1 VPIKSVVSIRNQNVN
16 IIANTNSG
24 VIMSSSNKTQTIN
37 SVPINFTLD
46 GTTGAPLITFA
57 HALSLNLRSFD
68 DQIDAFKDQYRVL
81 RLDLRGHGKTDKDGG
96 SFSMEDLADD
106 VVGLWDHIGVEKSH
120 FVGSS
125 LGAMVGLA
133 LALDHAD
140 RLSSLTFMASQG
152 ALPLERIGASRANIA
167 AMRASDATAQTTMAD
182 EADALMN
189 RLLFDHD
196 ESTNP
201 ARFTLLRQILGD
213 TTLFGQAR
221 AYEAIL
227 AMNYDNRLDEICTP
241 TLVLAGAQ
249 DNSTTPER
257 MQMYKDGITGAQMEL
272 LQDAGHFPNLEQP
285 NAFNATLKT
294 FLNGLST

>member
-1 VPIKSVVSIRNQNVN
+1 
-16 IIANTNSG
+16 
-24 VIMSSSNKTQTIN
+24 MSSSNKTQTIN
-37 SVPINFTLD
+37 GVPINFTLD

-68 DQIDAFKDQYRVL
+68 DQIDAFKGQYRVL

-152 ALPLERIGASRANIA
+152 ALPPERIGASRANIA

>member
-1 VPIKSVVSIRNQNVN
+1 
-16 IIANTNSG
+16 
-24 VIMSSSNKTQTIN
+24 MSSSNKTQTIN
-37 SVPINFTLD
+37 GVPINFTLD

-106 VVGLWDHIGVEKSH
+106 VVGLWDHIGVENSH

-227 AMNYDNRLDEICTP
+227 AMNYDNRLDEIYTP

>member
-1 VPIKSVVSIRNQNVN
+1 
-16 IIANTNSG
+16 
-24 VIMSSSNKTQTIN
+24 MSSSNKTQTIN

-152 ALPLERIGASRANIA
+152 ALPPERIGASRANIA

-257 MQMYKDGITGAQMEL
+257 MQMYKDGITGAQMAL

>member
-1 VPIKSVVSIRNQNVN
+1 
-16 IIANTNSG
+16 
-24 VIMSSSNKTQTIN
+24 MSSSNKTQTIN

-133 LALDHAD
+133 LAFDHAD

-152 ALPLERIGASRANIA
+152 ALPPERIVASRANIA

-257 MQMYKDGITGAQMEL
+257 MQMYKDGITGAKMEL

>member
-1 VPIKSVVSIRNQNVN
+1 
-16 IIANTNSG
+16 
-24 VIMSSSNKTQTIN
+24 MSSSNKTQTIN
-37 SVPINFTLD
+37 GVPINFTLD
-46 GTTGAPLITFA
+46 GPTGAPLITFA

-68 DQIDAFKDQYRVL
+68 NQIDAFKDQYQVL
-81 RLDLRGHGKTDKDGG
+81 RLDLRGHGKTDRDGG

-133 LALDHAD
+133 VALDHAD

-152 ALPLERIGASRANIA
+152 ALPPERIGVSRANIA
-167 AMRASDATAQTTMAD
+167 AMRASDATAQTTMAN
-182 EADALMN
+182 EADALMD

-227 AMNYDNRLDEICTP
+227 AMNYDNRLDEVYTP

-294 FLNGLST
+294 FLNGLSN

>member
-37 SVPINFTLD
+37 GVPINFTLD

-133 LALDHAD
+133 LAFDHAD

-152 ALPLERIGASRANIA
+152 ALPPERIVASRANIA
-167 AMRASDATAQTTMAD
+167 AMRASDATAQTTMAN
-182 EADALMN
+182 EADALMD

-201 ARFTLLRQILGD
+201 SRFTLLRQILGD

-227 AMNYDNRLDEICTP
+227 AMNYDNRLDEIYTP

-285 NAFNATLKT
+285 NAFNGTLKT
-294 FLNGLST
+294 FLNGLSN

>member
-1 VPIKSVVSIRNQNVN
+1 
-16 IIANTNSG
+16 
-24 VIMSSSNKTQTIN
+24 MSSSNKTRTIN
-37 SVPINFTLD
+37 GVPINFTLD

-152 ALPLERIGASRANIA
+152 ALPPERIGASRANIA
-167 AMRASDATAQTTMAD
+167 AMRASDATSQTTMAD
-182 EADALMN
+182 EADALMD
-189 RLLFDHD
+189 RLLFDHN

-257 MQMYKDGITGAQMEL
+257 MQMYKDGINGAQMEL

>member
-1 VPIKSVVSIRNQNVN
+1 
-16 IIANTNSG
+16 
-24 VIMSSSNKTQTIN
+24 MSSSNKTQTIN
-37 SVPINFTLD
+37 GVPINFTLD

-182 EADALMN
+182 EADALMD

>member
-1 VPIKSVVSIRNQNVN
+1 
-16 IIANTNSG
+16 
-24 VIMSSSNKTQTIN
+24 MSSSNKTQTIN
-37 SVPINFTLD
+37 GVPINFTLD
-46 GTTGAPLITFA
+46 GPTGAPLITFA

-68 DQIDAFKDQYRVL
+68 NQIDAFKDQYQVL
-81 RLDLRGHGKTDKDGG
+81 RLDLRGHGKTDRDGG

-133 LALDHAD
+133 VALDHAD

-152 ALPLERIGASRANIA
+152 ALPPERIGVSRANIA
-167 AMRASDATAQTTMAD
+167 AMRASDATAQTTMAN
-182 EADALMN
+182 EADALMD

-227 AMNYDNRLDEICTP
+227 AMNYDNRLDEIYTP

-294 FLNGLST
+294 FLNGLSN

>member
-1 VPIKSVVSIRNQNVN
+1 
-16 IIANTNSG
+16 
-24 VIMSSSNKTQTIN
+24 MSSSNKTQTIN
-37 SVPINFTLD
+37 GVPINFTLD

-152 ALPLERIGASRANIA
+152 ALPPERIGASRANIA

>member
-1 VPIKSVVSIRNQNVN
+1 
-16 IIANTNSG
+16 
-24 VIMSSSNKTQTIN
+24 MSSSNKTQTIN

>member
-1 VPIKSVVSIRNQNVN
+1 
-16 IIANTNSG
+16 
-24 VIMSSSNKTQTIN
+24 MSSSNKTQTIN
-37 SVPINFTLD
+37 GVPINFTLD

-257 MQMYKDGITGAQMEL
+257 MQMYKDGITGAQMAL

>member
-1 VPIKSVVSIRNQNVN
+1 
-16 IIANTNSG
+16 
-24 VIMSSSNKTQTIN
+24 MSSSNKTQTIN
-37 SVPINFTLD
+37 GVPINFTLD
-46 GTTGAPLITFA
+46 GPTGAPLITFA

-68 DQIDAFKDQYRVL
+68 NQIDAFKDQYQVL
-81 RLDLRGHGKTDKDGG
+81 RLDLRGHGKTDRDGG

-133 LALDHAD
+133 LAFDHAD

-152 ALPLERIGASRANIA
+152 ALPPERIGASRANIA
-167 AMRASDATAQTTMAD
+167 AMRASDATAQTTMAN
-182 EADALMN
+182 EADALMD

-227 AMNYDNRLDEICTP
+227 AMNYDNRLDEIYTP

-257 MQMYKDGITGAQMEL
+257 MQMYKDGITGSQMEL

-294 FLNGLST
+294 FLNGLSN

>member
-1 VPIKSVVSIRNQNVN
+1 
-16 IIANTNSG
+16 
-24 VIMSSSNKTQTIN
+24 
-37 SVPINFTLD
+37 
-46 GTTGAPLITFA
+46 
-57 HALSLNLRSFD
+57 
-68 DQIDAFKDQYRVL
+68 
-81 RLDLRGHGKTDKDGG
+81 LRGHGKTDKDGG

-152 ALPLERIGASRANIA
+152 ALPPERIGASRANIA
-167 AMRASDATAQTTMAD
+167 AMRASDATSQTTMAD
-182 EADALMN
+182 EADALMD
-189 RLLFDHD
+189 RLLFDHN

>member
-1 VPIKSVVSIRNQNVN
+1 
-16 IIANTNSG
+16 
-24 VIMSSSNKTQTIN
+24 MSSSNKTQTIN
-37 SVPINFTLD
+37 GVPINFTLD

-167 AMRASDATAQTTMAD
+167 AMRASDATAQTTMAN
-182 EADALMN
+182 EADALMD

-201 ARFTLLRQILGD
+201 SRFTLLRQILGD

-227 AMNYDNRLDEICTP
+227 AMNYDNRLDEIYTP

-249 DNSTTPER
+249 DNSTTRER
-257 MQMYKDGITGAQMEL
+257 MQMYKVGITGAQMEL

-285 NAFNATLKT
+285 NAFNGTLKT
-294 FLNGLST
+294 FLNGLSN

>member
-1 VPIKSVVSIRNQNVN
+1 
-16 IIANTNSG
+16 
-24 VIMSSSNKTQTIN
+24 MSSSNKTQTIN
-37 SVPINFTLD
+37 GVPINFTLD
-46 GTTGAPLITFA
+46 GPTGAPLITFA

-68 DQIDAFKDQYRVL
+68 NQIDAFKDQYQVL
-81 RLDLRGHGKTDKDGG
+81 RLDLRGHGKTDRDGG

-133 LALDHAD
+133 LAFDHAD

-152 ALPLERIGASRANIA
+152 ALPPERIGASRANIA
-167 AMRASDATAQTTMAD
+167 AMRASDATAQTTMAN
-182 EADALMN
+182 EADALMD

-227 AMNYDNRLDEICTP
+227 AMNYDNRLDEIYTP

-294 FLNGLST
+294 FLNGLSN

>member
-1 VPIKSVVSIRNQNVN
+1 
-16 IIANTNSG
+16 
-24 VIMSSSNKTQTIN
+24 MSSSNKTQTIN
-37 SVPINFTLD
+37 GVPINFTLD

-106 VVGLWDHIGVEKSH
+106 VVGLWDHIGVENSH

-152 ALPLERIGASRANIA
+152 ALPPERIGASRANIA

-227 AMNYDNRLDEICTP
+227 AMNYDNRLDEIYTP

-285 NAFNATLKT
+285 NAFNGTLKT
-294 FLNGLST
+294 FLNGLSN

>member
-1 VPIKSVVSIRNQNVN
+1 
-16 IIANTNSG
+16 
-24 VIMSSSNKTQTIN
+24 MSSSNKTQTIN
-37 SVPINFTLD
+37 GVPINFTLD

-152 ALPLERIGASRANIA
+152 ALPPERIGASRANIA

-227 AMNYDNRLDEICTP
+227 AMNYDNRLDEIYTP

-285 NAFNATLKT
+285 NAFNGTLKT
-294 FLNGLST
+294 FLNGLSN

>member
-1 VPIKSVVSIRNQNVN
+1 
-16 IIANTNSG
+16 
-24 VIMSSSNKTQTIN
+24 MSSSNKTQTIN
-37 SVPINFTLD
+37 GVPINFTLD
-46 GTTGAPLITFA
+46 GPTGAPLITFA

-68 DQIDAFKDQYRVL
+68 NQIDAFKDQYQVL
-81 RLDLRGHGKTDKDGG
+81 RLDLRGHGKTDRDGG

-133 LALDHAD
+133 VALDHAG

-152 ALPLERIGASRANIA
+152 ALPPERIGVSRANIA
-167 AMRASDATAQTTMAD
+167 AMRASDATAQTTMAN
-182 EADALMN
+182 EADALMD

-227 AMNYDNRLDEICTP
+227 AMNYDNRLDEIYTP

-294 FLNGLST
+294 FLNGLSN

>member
-1 VPIKSVVSIRNQNVN
+1 
-16 IIANTNSG
+16 
-24 VIMSSSNKTQTIN
+24 MSSSNKTQTIN
-37 SVPINFTLD
+37 GVPINFTLD

-57 HALSLNLRSFD
+57 HALSLNLRSFE

>member
-1 VPIKSVVSIRNQNVN
+1 
-16 IIANTNSG
+16 
-24 VIMSSSNKTQTIN
+24 MSSSNKTQTIN

-152 ALPLERIGASRANIA
+152 ALPPERIGASRANIA

>member
-1 VPIKSVVSIRNQNVN
+1 
-16 IIANTNSG
+16 
-24 VIMSSSNKTQTIN
+24 MSSSNKTQTIN
-37 SVPINFTLD
+37 GVPINFTLD

-152 ALPLERIGASRANIA
+152 ALPPERIVASRANIA

-182 EADALMN
+182 EADALMD

>member
-152 ALPLERIGASRANIA
+152 ALPLERRGASRANIA

>member
-1 VPIKSVVSIRNQNVN
+1 
-16 IIANTNSG
+16 
-24 VIMSSSNKTQTIN
+24 MSSSNKTQTIN

-152 ALPLERIGASRANIA
+152 ALPPERIVASRANIA
-167 AMRASDATAQTTMAD
+167 AMRASDATAQTTMAN
-182 EADALMN
+182 EADALMD

-201 ARFTLLRQILGD
+201 SRFTLLRQILGD

-227 AMNYDNRLDEICTP
+227 AMNYDNRLDEIYTP

-285 NAFNATLKT
+285 DAFNATLKT
-294 FLNGLST
+294 FLNVLSKGR

>member
-1 VPIKSVVSIRNQNVN
+1 
-16 IIANTNSG
+16 
-24 VIMSSSNKTQTIN
+24 MSSSNKTQTIN
-37 SVPINFTLD
+37 GVPINFTLD

-167 AMRASDATAQTTMAD
+167 AMRASDATAQTTMAN
-182 EADALMN
+182 EADALMD

-201 ARFTLLRQILGD
+201 SRFTLLRQILGD

>member
-1 VPIKSVVSIRNQNVN
+1 
-16 IIANTNSG
+16 
-24 VIMSSSNKTQTIN
+24 
-37 SVPINFTLD
+37 
-46 GTTGAPLITFA
+46 
-57 HALSLNLRSFD
+57 LRSFD
-68 DQIDAFKDQYRVL
+68 NQIDAFKDQYRVL
-81 RLDLRGHGKTDKDGG
+81 RLDLRGHGKTDRDGG
-96 SFSMEDLADD
+96 SFSIEDLADD

-133 LALDHAD
+133 LAFDHAD

-152 ALPLERIGASRANIA
+152 ALPPERIGASRANIA
-167 AMRASDATAQTTMAD
+167 AMRASGTTAQTTMAD
-182 EADALMN
+182 EADALMD

-201 ARFTLLRQILGD
+201 ERFTLLRQILGD

-227 AMNYDNRLDEICTP
+227 AMNYDNRLNEIYTP

-294 FLNGLST
+294 FLNGLSN

>member
-1 VPIKSVVSIRNQNVN
+1 
-16 IIANTNSG
+16 
-24 VIMSSSNKTQTIN
+24 MSSSNKTQTIN
-37 SVPINFTLD
+37 GVPINFTLD

-57 HALSLNLRSFD
+57 HALSLNLRSFE

-133 LALDHAD
+133 LALDHAG

-152 ALPLERIGASRANIA
+152 ALPPERIGASRANIA

-182 EADALMN
+182 EADALMD

-221 AYEAIL
+221 AYEAIF
-227 AMNYDNRLDEICTP
+227 AMNYDNRLDEISTP

-285 NAFNATLKT
+285 DAFNATLKT
-294 FLNGLST
+294 FLNVLSKGR

>member
-1 VPIKSVVSIRNQNVN
+1 M
-16 IIANTNSG
+16 A
-24 VIMSSSNKTQTIN
+24 SSSEIQKIN
-37 SVPINFTLD
+37 GVPINFTLD
-46 GTTGAPLITFA
+46 GPTGAPVITFA

-68 DQIDAFKDQYRVL
+68 DQIAAFQDQYRVL

-96 SFSMEDLADD
+96 PFSMEDLADD
-106 VVGLWDHIGVEKSH
+106 VVGLLDHIGAKKSH

-133 LALDHAD
+133 LAFNHAD

-152 ALPLERIGASRANIA
+152 ALPPERIATSRANIA
-167 AMRASDATAQTTMAD
+167 AMRDSSATTKTTMAD
-182 EADALMN
+182 EADALMD

-196 ESTNP
+196 ESANP
-201 ARFTLLRQILGD
+201 ARFALLREILGD

-227 AMNYDNRLDEICTP
+227 AMNYDNRLDEVHTP

-249 DNSTTPER
+249 DSSTTPER
-257 MQMYKDGITGAQMEL
+257 MQMYKDGIAGAKMEL
-272 LQDAGHFPNLEQP
+272 LQGAGHFPNLEQP
-285 NAFNATLKT
+285 DAFNAVLKT
-294 FLNGLST
+294 FLNGLPS

>member
-37 SVPINFTLD
+37 GVPINFTLD

-152 ALPLERIGASRANIA
+152 ALPPERIGASRANIA

>member
-1 VPIKSVVSIRNQNVN
+1 
-16 IIANTNSG
+16 
-24 VIMSSSNKTQTIN
+24 MSSSNKTQTIN

-133 LALDHAD
+133 LALDHAG

-152 ALPLERIGASRANIA
+152 ALPPERIGASRANIA

>member
-133 LALDHAD
+133 LAFDHAD

-152 ALPLERIGASRANIA
+152 ALPPERIVASRANIA
-167 AMRASDATAQTTMAD
+167 AMRASDATAQTTMAN
-182 EADALMN
+182 EADALMD

-201 ARFTLLRQILGD
+201 SRFTLLRQILGD

>member
-1 VPIKSVVSIRNQNVN
+1 
-16 IIANTNSG
+16 
-24 VIMSSSNKTQTIN
+24 MSSSNKTQTIN
-37 SVPINFTLD
+37 GVPINFTLD

-152 ALPLERIGASRANIA
+152 ALPPERIGASRANIA
-167 AMRASDATAQTTMAD
+167 AMRASDATSQTTMAD
-182 EADALMN
+182 EADALMD
-189 RLLFDHD
+189 RLLFDHN

>member
-1 VPIKSVVSIRNQNVN
+1 
-16 IIANTNSG
+16 
-24 VIMSSSNKTQTIN
+24 MSSSNKTQTIN
-37 SVPINFTLD
+37 GVPINFTLD
-46 GTTGAPLITFA
+46 GPTGAPLITFA

-68 DQIDAFKDQYRVL
+68 NQIDAFKDQYRVL
-81 RLDLRGHGKTDKDGG
+81 RLDLRGHGKTDRDGG

-133 LALDHAD
+133 VALDHAD

-152 ALPLERIGASRANIA
+152 ALPPERIGVSRANIA
-167 AMRASDATAQTTMAD
+167 AMRASDATAQTTMAN
-182 EADALMN
+182 EADALMD

-227 AMNYDNRLDEICTP
+227 AMNYDNRLDEIYTP

-294 FLNGLST
+294 FLNGLSN

>member
-1 VPIKSVVSIRNQNVN
+1 
-16 IIANTNSG
+16 
-24 VIMSSSNKTQTIN
+24 MSSSNKIQTIN
-37 SVPINFTLD
+37 GVSINFTLD
-46 GTTGAPLITFA
+46 GPTGAPLITFA

-68 DQIDAFKDQYRVL
+68 NQIDAFKDQYQVL
-81 RLDLRGHGKTDKDGG
+81 RLDLRGHGKTDRDGG

-133 LALDHAD
+133 VALDHAD

-152 ALPLERIGASRANIA
+152 ALPPERIGVSRANIA
-167 AMRASDATAQTTMAD
+167 AMRASDATAQTTMAN
-182 EADALMN
+182 EADALMD

-196 ESTNP
+196 ELTNP

-227 AMNYDNRLDEICTP
+227 AMNYDNRLDEIYTP

-294 FLNGLST
+294 FLNGLSN